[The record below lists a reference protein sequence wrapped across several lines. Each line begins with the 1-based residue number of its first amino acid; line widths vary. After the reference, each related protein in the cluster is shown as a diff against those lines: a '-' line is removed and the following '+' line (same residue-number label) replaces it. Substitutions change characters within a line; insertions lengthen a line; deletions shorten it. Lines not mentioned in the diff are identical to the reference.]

1 MPNVKPTGHSSCTS
15 GTVRLPPE
23 QAITNTLNEVHARR
37 VLHGVGPCTRVID
50 LAELRQGKVEVRLP
64 ILCVFRPS
72 GSEVILAKVKSSD
85 EDGVRLTVGFF
96 GDIYV
101 PLVYLPDP
109 RAFDPEERA
118 QFRLPGL
125 EATCLS
131 HELLELPLTDRICIN
146 AGDVLRV
153 RVEADGFHDDELGL
167 PKTREGIQQAREMR
181 RSLYAVTN
189 RDLARG
195 GTLASKQRTMA
206 DM

>member
-23 QAITNTLNEVHARR
+23 QAITNALNEVHARR
-37 VLHGVGPCTRVID
+37 VLHAVGPCTRIFD
-50 LAELRQGKVEVRLP
+50 LRA
-64 ILCVFRPS
+64 
-72 GSEVILAKVKSSD
+72 EVILAKVKSSD
-85 EDGVRLTVGFF
+85 EDGVQLTVGFF

-109 RAFDPEERA
+109 CAFDPEERA
-118 QFRLPGL
+118 HFRLPGS

-146 AGDVLRV
+146 AGDVLRM
-153 RVEADGFHDDELGL
+153 RVEADGFHDDELG
-167 PKTREGIQQAREMR
+167 PPNTREGVQRAREMR
-181 RSLYAVTN
+181 RSPYTI
-189 RDLARG
+189 
-195 GTLASKQRTMA
+195 TCPTSKQRTMV